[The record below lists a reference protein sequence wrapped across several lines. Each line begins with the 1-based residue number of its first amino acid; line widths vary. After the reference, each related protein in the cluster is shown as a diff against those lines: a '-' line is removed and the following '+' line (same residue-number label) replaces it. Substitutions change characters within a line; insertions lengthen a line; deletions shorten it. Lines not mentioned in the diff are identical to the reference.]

1 MKELERIK
9 SEMVRAIHAH
19 SFFSV
24 SKSGEVHEMLTYE
37 YEDPEGYYRSVLR
50 DEDLLREEA
59 EKLGGNMQYYLDK
72 ERVEI
77 NGRKVKSI
85 VHYVDIFTKGTT
97 EVVSVVYL
105 IDFAGTL
112 KEGFNRI
119 ETWIEEETAPYDFEI
134 IWRFPVGSHVTDI
147 DTLLDYEIYD
157 DKIVL
162 WALDG
167 QEVGGYE
174 LMEFKLPRKRFDT
187 TAKSEKSV

>member
-1 MKELERIK
+1 
-9 SEMVRAIHAH
+9 
-19 SFFSV
+19 
-24 SKSGEVHEMLTYE
+24 MLTYE

-59 EKLGGNMQYYLDK
+59 EKLGSNMQYYLDK

-77 NGRKVKSI
+77 NARKVKS
-85 VHYVDIFTKGTT
+85 VVNYVDIFTKGTT
-97 EVVSVVYL
+97 EVVSIVYL
-105 IDFAGTL
+105 IDFAGHL
-112 KEGFNRI
+112 NAGFNRI

-134 IWRFPVGSHVTDI
+134 IWRFPVGSQVTNV
-147 DTLLDYEIYD
+147 DTLLDYEIYG

-174 LMEFKLPRKRFDT
+174 LMEFKLPNERFDT
-187 TAKSEKSV
+187 TAKHKR